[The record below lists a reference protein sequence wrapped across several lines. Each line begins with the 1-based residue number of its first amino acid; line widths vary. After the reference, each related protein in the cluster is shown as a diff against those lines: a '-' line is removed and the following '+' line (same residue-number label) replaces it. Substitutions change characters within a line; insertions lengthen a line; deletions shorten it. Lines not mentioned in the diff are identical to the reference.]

1 MVGVAG
7 STACS
12 PCRTPL
18 CVKQVVQLIS
28 CQRHRINNVALML
41 HDMPFVFITCRLQ
54 RIAIAVQLMQIVFCD
69 LSVGQQGDA
78 HLLSASQGLDSIP
91 SSFSHALRTLPW
103 LPSSLGGVQPPS
115 SLFYPDPHTL
125 ALLGDHVPYVACPI
139 RDPSLLSAL
148 GIITDITWQDVLRL
162 LSTWSAL
169 DSFQSN
175 VEQMSDIYAFLA
187 AALEREQGAADAI
200 CAAFAQSP
208 LIWLPPKASLIEDPN
223 TAAAQ
228 TPFQHRVGL
237 VPYEVTPQATHSRR
251 KARKKVNFMTPG
263 TQAKGAHSDTPA
275 APAYTPY
282 TLTPGRTQTAPSQQ
296 IQGQFHVAT
305 GDSLRLYDPTGV
317 IEGIPSSKV
326 ILRILADVYSSDAV
340 MTFFSEELVHC
351 TPRQPSHIRQL
362 EALNAIPTNSEPA
375 AAVPVPAPT
384 VSSQQASQHQP
395 PPETTQAP
403 SSAAASPAAVKARPA
418 RAVPSF
424 TQEDYIDLIS
434 SDEEEGPQKALP
446 QQDQDGV
453 ASNAAQD
460 HAMLDANG
468 AEQHQASTADD
479 AIQKQSGVPAAD
491 AAQLHSGLSLDP
503 AQEDIAQAPPTPVS
517 PPPQH
522 PPPSEPQSMIPAQPS
537 CEDYCKALV
546 AVAEPV
552 PPAQYSTQLSK
563 VLAILNRW
571 SGLIAHGTMGEEEAD
586 GLREMLLDV
595 KAFPIAG
602 QQWASLSD
610 GLMLNDDPSVAA
622 LFRGAKGVAL
632 LHLPDRYVSCFAMFD
647 VDLLVQQGPK
657 TGRNDGVKG
666 GEEMQHR
673 TTPG

>member
-1 MVGVAG
+1 M
-7 STACS
+7 
-12 PCRTPL
+12 
-18 CVKQVVQLIS
+18 
-28 CQRHRINNVALML
+28 
-41 HDMPFVFITCRLQ
+41 
-54 RIAIAVQLMQIVFCD
+54 
-69 LSVGQQGDA
+69 
-78 HLLSASQGLDSIP
+78 
-91 SSFSHALRTLPW
+91 
-103 LPSSLGGVQPPS
+103 QPPS
-115 SLFYPDPHTL
+115 SLFSPDPHTL

-148 GIITDITWQDVLRL
+148 GIITDVTWQDVLRM
-162 LSTWSAL
+162 LSTWSAC

-175 VEQMSDIYAFLA
+175 VEQMSNIYTFLA

-282 TLTPGRTQTAPSQQ
+282 TLTPGWTNPAPSQQ
-296 IQGQFHVAT
+296 IQGQFHAAT

-317 IEGIPSSKV
+317 IEGIPSSKTS
-326 ILRILADVYSSDAV
+326 LRILADVYSSDAV
-340 MTFFSEELVHC
+340 MTFFSEGLVHC
-351 TPRQPSHIRQL
+351 TLRQPSHIRQL
-362 EALNAIPTNSEPA
+362 EALSAIPTNTEPA
-375 AAVPVPAPT
+375 AAVPVPLT
-384 VSSQQASQHQP
+384 VSDRQPSQHQP

-403 SSAAASPAAVKARPA
+403 SKPAASPAAVKARPG

-424 TQEDYIDLIS
+424 TLEDYIDLIS
-434 SDEEEGPQKALP
+434 SDEEEALQKALP
-446 QQDQDGV
+446 QQGQDGV

-460 HAMLDANG
+460 NAMLDADA

-479 AIQKQSGVPAAD
+479 AIQKQSDAAAAD
-491 AAQLHSGLSLDP
+491 AAQLHNGLSLDP
-503 AQEDIAQAPPTPVS
+503 AHKDIAQAPPTPLS
-517 PPPQH
+517 PPSQH

-563 VLAILNRW
+563 VLAVLNRW

-595 KAFPIAG
+595 KAFPVAG

-632 LHLPDRYVSCFAMFD
+632 LHLPD
-647 VDLLVQQGPK
+647 K
-657 TGRNDGVKG
+657 
-666 GEEMQHR
+666 
-673 TTPG
+673 